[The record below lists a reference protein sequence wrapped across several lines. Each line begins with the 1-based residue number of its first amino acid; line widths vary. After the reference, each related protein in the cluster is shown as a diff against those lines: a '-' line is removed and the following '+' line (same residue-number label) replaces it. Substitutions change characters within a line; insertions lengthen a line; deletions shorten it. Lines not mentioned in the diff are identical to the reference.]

1 MEVEQDIL
9 AGVPEADWVKTVK
22 ENLKKKFPNGIT
34 VGNNEIQI
42 AGRSRQEMEEEQKA
56 SWEKITIEE
65 HMEIYENQGHSRK
78 EAMKMVANDRGMT
91 KRDVYQYLINKTE
104 E

>member
-1 MEVEQDIL
+1 MEIPEQETEFRHYFYVRRRGKKNVML
-9 AGVPEADWVKTVK
+9 AQK
-22 ENLKKKFPNGIT
+22 
-34 VGNNEIQI
+34 
-42 AGRSRQEMEEEQKA
+42 EMEEEQKA

-78 EAMKMVANDRGMT
+78 EAMKLVANDRGMT
-91 KRDVYQYLINKTE
+91 KRDVYQYLINKSE